1 MAAIASASSG
11 LYALA
16 PAAPESPSA
25 PARAVRRFG
34 TVKQRFVFPE
44 IKPDPQP
51 GFRGAAIVASS
62 LLAILVDGSST
73 AIINTGLPYLQGI
86 TAATPDE
93 GSWIVTSFNATYYA
107 FILLSPWLMATLGR
121 KRLLVGALLGF
132 CGLSLVLALT
142 SDYETFIVLRALQGA
157 CLGCVFV
164 PAVITFFTSLPPA
177 VIAFAP
183 PVFILFALSGST
195 IGTVIGAYVADEFG
209 GNEVF
214 IPGGIATAI
223 TAALVFFAVNA
234 KEKNQRLPFD
244 SIGAALSILTFGSL
258 QYLSNEGSRRNW
270 FDDSGIVAGSA
281 IFVLAAFAFVS
292 YELFLAR
299 DPHVDFRMFAKYRNL
314 LVGAAIN
321 ILNGAVGYSITLFV
335 TYLEVSIDATATLA
349 GAIVL
354 VRLATYVVGLF
365 TAFFLTRTKTL
376 DIRVVVIIGALG
388 SALGLV
394 GFANSMTTTADAGTF
409 VGLSLFFGLFFS
421 MLSQPIGSLVVG
433 SMPLTELAAGVA
445 IYKLTSPLGLMI
457 ATGAIQTVLDHRTAI
472 VRSNLAAGIVPSRA
486 IVHQYIANHGA
497 AGLSALVATQAQT
510 LAFAFGM
517 VLFAFVLIPIAGIV
531 FFVKI
536 PKPA

>member
-1 MAAIASASSG
+1 VA
-11 LYALA
+11 
-16 PAAPESPSA
+16 
-25 PARAVRRFG
+25 
-34 TVKQRFVFPE
+34 KQRFVFPE
-44 IKPDPQP
+44 IKPQPQP
-51 GFRGAAIVASS
+51 GLRGAAIVASS

-132 CGLSLVLALT
+132 SGLSLVLALT
-142 SDYETFIVLRALQGA
+142 SDYKTYIVLRALQGA

-164 PAVITFFTSLPPA
+164 PAVITFFTSLSPA
-177 VIAFAP
+177 AIAFAP

-209 GNEVF
+209 GNVVF
-214 IPGGIATAI
+214 IPGGVATAI
-223 TAALVFFAVNA
+223 TATLVFFAVNT
-234 KEKNQRLPFD
+234 KDKNQRLPFD
-244 SIGAALSILTFGSL
+244 SVGVALSILTFGSL

-281 IFVLAAFAFVS
+281 VFVLAAFAFVS

-299 DPHVDFRMFAKYRNL
+299 NPHVDFRMFAKYRNL

-354 VRLATYVVGLF
+354 IRLATYVVGLF
-365 TAFFLTRTKTL
+365 TAFFLARTKTL

-409 VGLSLFFGLFFS
+409 VGLSLFFGFFFS

-457 ATGAIQTVLDHRTAI
+457 ATGAVQTVLDHRTAI

-510 LAFAFGM
+510 LAFSFAM
-517 VLFAFVLIPIAGIV
+517 VLFALALLPIAGIV